1 MYIHI
6 YMHAYIRTDIHTLAH
21 MYTEM
26 EPCYVA
32 IASLEHSDL
41 ETVILL
47 LGHRVVPS

>member
-1 MYIHI
+1 
-6 YMHAYIRTDIHTLAH
+6 MHAYIRTDIHTLAH

-26 EPCYVA
+26 EPCYAA